1 MKPIT
6 TKKRM
11 MKWVTQAVT
20 MIKKKSDIDKR
31 GEETALAVVRSFAR
45 AEIEAMSI
53 GLDTL
58 STLPVW
64 KPFVVF
70 VLASIKKQPA
80 YREMMNAADVRV

>member
-31 GEETALAVVRSFAR
+31 GEETALAVVRSFAK
-45 AEIEAMSI
+45 AEVEAMAK
-53 GLDTL
+53 GLDDIC
-58 STLPVW
+58 SLPVW

-80 YREMMNAADVRV
+80 YKELMNAADVRV